1 MMRIRRSPHAL
12 LYLEDHYL
20 LDFESLLR
28 AELPPTAPEAGIT
41 AMAILTGER
50 HRLGRQELELLVS
63 VPAEEWIDADG
74 RNQGLVRDLTEKG
87 LLLSDAEDGALSHLR
102 ERDEA
107 LSANAWNLYAALY
120 HYMTQ
125 WSGVD
130 TSEGLGEDA
139 WFAERDSAASRDHVA
154 THGKP
159 PPPFAEPDARVTRT
173 VSLPGAD
180 RDGAL
185 YRTLTSR
192 HTTRSFDPD
201 APVTLEQLDTVMRY
215 VFGCHGYSTTP
226 EGIVRIKRTSPSGGG
241 FHPTEVYPIVSNVE
255 GVAPGVYHYNV
266 HDHSL
271 GLLRELDP
279 SEAKRIASSFM
290 AGQTYFGAAHVSFVL
305 TARFYRNQWKY
316 RQHHRAYAAML
327 MDAAHLSQTLYLV
340 SADLGLGAFV
350 TIAINAR
357 DIESDLG
364 FDGVNEGVIAMAGC
378 GVRAAGE
385 APLEPR
391 FTAALPT

>member
-1 MMRIRRSPHAL
+1 MRIRRSAHAL
-12 LYLEDHYL
+12 LYLEDEYI

-28 AELPPTAPEAGIT
+28 AERPPTAPEAGIV
-41 AMAILTGER
+41 ALAILTGER
-50 HRLGRQELELLVS
+50 QRLGRDELDLLLS
-63 VPAEEWIDADG
+63 VPAEEWIDADS
-74 RNQGLVRDLTEKG
+74 RNQGVIRDLTDKG
-87 LLLSDAEDGALSHLR
+87 LLLSDSKDRTLSHLR

-130 TSEGLGEDA
+130 SSEGVDDDA
-139 WFAERDSAASRDHVA
+139 WIAERDSAASCDHVA

-159 PPPFAEPDARVTRT
+159 PPPFAEPDATHT
-173 VSLPGAD
+173 VLLPGAD

-185 YRTLTSR
+185 YRTLTAR
-192 HTTRSFDPD
+192 RTTRSFDPD
-201 APVTLEQLDTVMRY
+201 APMTLEQLDTVMRY
-215 VFGCHGYSTTP
+215 VFGCHGYSKTS
-226 EGIVRIKRTSPSGGG
+226 EGTVRIKRTSPSGGG
-241 FHPTEVYPIVSNVE
+241 FHPTEVYPIISNVE
-255 GVAPGVYHYNV
+255 GVAPGIYHYNV

-271 GLLRELDP
+271 GLRREVDP
-279 SEAKRIASSFM
+279 SEARRIATSFM
-290 AGQTYFGAAHVSFVL
+290 AGQTYFGAANVSFVL

-340 SADLGLGAFV
+340 SGDLGLGAFV
-350 TIAINAR
+350 TIAINSR

-364 FDGVNEGVIAMAGC
+364 FDGVSEGVIAMVGC

-385 APLEPR
+385 SPLEPR
-391 FTAALPT
+391 FSSALPA